1 MAPADFAAGDG
12 ELVADPAEPVD
23 NVPPC
28 GDSVGMVV
36 VAFEAADM

>member
-12 ELVADPAEPVD
+12 ELVGDPAELVD
-23 NVPPC
+23 RVPPC